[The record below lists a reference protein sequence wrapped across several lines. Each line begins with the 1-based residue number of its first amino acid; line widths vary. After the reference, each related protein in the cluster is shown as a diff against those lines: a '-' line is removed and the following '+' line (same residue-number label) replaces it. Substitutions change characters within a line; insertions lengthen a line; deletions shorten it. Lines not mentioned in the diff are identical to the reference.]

1 MEPVA
6 VASIPAGQARVPSP
20 TFGVPAAALRRAPT
34 APAPV
39 PGEIVRRVA
48 LDALGRRFE
57 VAVTT
62 VVAGAGFGK
71 TTALAQAVRANLAEP
86 RGIDAWVSCEPGDG
100 HAGRLA
106 AAIVSALGGE
116 LGTARDPLEAVLSA
130 FSRHAPVDV
139 CLVVDDVHEV
149 APGSS
154 GADLLAGLVRR
165 IPPHAHLALAGRT
178 PPPVPLA
185 RLRAA
190 GQVVDLDETA
200 LLFSDA
206 EVDCL
211 VRASGRGAEPVGAH
225 AGWPSL
231 VRLALSAPQAVSGFL
246 REEVVSRLAPT
257 RREQLLALAVL
268 GWGTASDVAEVIG
281 HGPVD
286 LDALVGAVPL
296 ITRDGYG
303 RYRAH
308 QLWED
313 AAGDVFDASALA
325 TARERALHLFE
336 RRGETLRLGWR
347 ALQWEDTDAVATAA
361 RLLVRD
367 SFGAL
372 PVDTARRWI
381 AEVPEPARSSAD
393 LRLLAVAL
401 RQAIDHGDP
410 GLDAE
415 IDAIVA
421 QFVEAEDRVGA
432 GVALALGAV
441 AAHERGD
448 ELRLFEID
456 ERARSLDVAGE
467 PVLEFLGEAMVAGIA
482 ALQGDVDG
490 ALAALA
496 RIRFDRVPPTVT
508 ELVVRLHVAMLCL
521 AGRADEAI
529 DVAEAL
535 TGSPS
540 AWVRGHQDHARWQT
554 GDPSPYAGRPLD
566 LEAGSDLN
574 ERYRLFHA
582 LHFSAVAASLGDQA
596 ALAAIRPAVESAA
609 QTATGGRDR
618 TMVALATALA
628 CIADHDDE
636 GARRIVAAH
645 IDSCGEDRLAA
656 AHLRKLP
663 AVVYLCDERVREVW
677 RRGSLGPAHRR
688 QLDVADD
695 LLAARAGTLP
705 EDAALA
711 PAGQVLTSL
720 PLAWSVELAARATAA
735 GAPSARAL
743 AVGLADLAPAAVRAE
758 LLRAAASDDAELAA
772 GAAALL
778 DLVCDSDRARVE
790 VRVLGPLEVLV
801 DGEPVAG
808 DDVSRRRVRSVLA
821 VLAIAGP
828 LRRARLADLLWPDLD
843 PVAAGRNMRVT
854 LTRVRS
860 ALGARDALRTDGD
873 LIGLAPHVDVDL
885 GRFEADLDAA
895 AAAEGAGDPL
905 GHVAALERAC
915 ARWRGEPLT
924 DADAIAEMAGDVEY
938 VRRLVIDTALRLGEL
953 HFVSGRCDRAV
964 TWAERVRSASPYD
977 ERAHRLAVA
986 AHLQRGDRLA
996 AARAVA
1002 ATRTMLAELAA
1013 DPEPA
1018 TEMLLRQAESRAGNL
1033 VLTPAR
1039 SGR

>member
-6 VASIPAGQARVPSP
+6 VASIPAGHAGAPHPVV
-20 TFGVPAAALRRAPT
+20 GVPATSLRRAPT
-34 APAPV
+34 APAPF
-39 PGEIVRRVA
+39 PGEIVRRLA
-48 LDALGRRFE
+48 LDALGRRFD
-57 VAVTT
+57 VAVTS

-71 TTALAQAVRANLAEP
+71 TTALAQAVRANLAGP
-86 RGIDAWVSCEPGDG
+86 RGNDAWVSCEPGDG

-106 AAIVSALGGE
+106 AAIVSALGSE
-116 LGTARDPLEAVLSA
+116 LGTARDPLDAVLSA
-130 FSRHAPVDV
+130 LSQHAPVDV
-139 CLVVDDVHEV
+139 CVIVDDVHEV
-149 APGSS
+149 APESS

-165 IPPHAHLALAGRT
+165 MPPHAHLVLAGRT

-190 GQVVDLDETA
+190 GQVVDLDET
-200 LLFSDA
+200 LLVFSEA

-211 VRASGRGAEPVGAH
+211 ARALGRDLEVAGAH

-231 VRLALSAPQAVSGFL
+231 VRLALSTPQAMSEFL
-246 REEVVSRLAPT
+246 WEEVVSQLAPT

-281 HGPVD
+281 RGPVD
-286 LDALVGAVPL
+286 LDALVAAVPL
-296 ITRDGYG
+296 IARDGHG

-313 AAGDVFDASALA
+313 AAGDVFDASELG
-325 TARERALHLFE
+325 TARERALRLFE
-336 RRGETLRLGWR
+336 RRGETPRLGWR
-347 ALQWEDTDAVATAA
+347 ALQWQHADAVVTAA

-372 PVDTARRWI
+372 PIDTARRWI
-381 AEVPEPARSSAD
+381 AEAPGPARARAD

-401 RQAIDHGDP
+401 RQAIDHDDA

-415 IDAIVA
+415 IDAVVA
-421 QFVEAEDRVGA
+421 EFVEAHDRGGT

-456 ERARSLDVAGE
+456 QRARSLDVTGE
-467 PVLEFLGEAMVAGIA
+467 PVLEFLAEAMVAGIA
-482 ALQGDVDG
+482 ALQGDVDR

-535 TGSPS
+535 KGSPS
-540 AWVRGHQDHARWQT
+540 AWVRGHQGHARWQA

-566 LEAGSDLN
+566 VEPGPDLN
-574 ERYRLFHA
+574 ARYRLFHA

-596 ALAAIRPAVESAA
+596 ALAALRPTVEAA
-609 QTATGGRDR
+609 ARSATGGRDR

-628 CIADHDDE
+628 RISDHDDA
-636 GARRIVAAH
+636 GACRIVAAH
-645 IDSCGEDRLAA
+645 VDRCGDDRLAA

-663 AVVYLCDERVREVW
+663 AVVYLCDERVREPW
-677 RRGSLGPAHRR
+677 RRGPLGPAHRR

-695 LLAARAGTLP
+695 LLAARAGTLSV
-705 EDAALA
+705 DAELA
-711 PAGQVLTSL
+711 PPGQVLTSL
-720 PLAWSVELAARATAA
+720 PLAWSVELAARATATGVRA
-735 GAPSARAL
+735 ARAL
-743 AVGLADLAPAAVRAE
+743 AVGLADLAPTAVRAE
-758 LLRAAASDDAELAA
+758 LLRAAATGDAELAA

-778 DLVCDSDRARVE
+778 DLVPDPDRAQVE
-790 VRVLGPLEVLV
+790 VRVLGPLAVLV

-808 DDVSRRRVRSVLA
+808 DDISRRRVRGVLA
-821 VLAIAGP
+821 VLAVTGP
-828 LRRARLADLLWPDLD
+828 LRRERLVDLLWPDLD

-860 ALGARDALRTDGD
+860 ALGVRDALRTDGD
-873 LIGLAPHVDVDL
+873 LVGLAPHVDVDL
-885 GRFEADLDAA
+885 RRFEADLDAA

-905 GHVAALERAC
+905 GLVAALERAC
-915 ARWRGEPLT
+915 ALWRGEPLT
-924 DADAIAEMAGDVEY
+924 DADAIAGVAVDVEH
-938 VRRLVIDTALRLGEL
+938 VRRLVTDTALRLGEL
-953 HFVSGRCDRAV
+953 HFVSGRCDLAV

-1018 TEMLLRQAESRAGNL
+1018 TEMLLRQADARVGNV
-1033 VLTPAR
+1033 VLTPAP
-1039 SGR
+1039 